1 MPTVCQDF
9 NSALFICRQDD
20 WKSLLKR
27 IDDYLKA
34 AEYSGLFTLPNEPHQ
49 KASYAEL
56 ITIAL
61 VGEWLGEASQG
72 FWQVN
77 ADKLPSCD

>member
-49 KASYAEL
+49 KAS
-56 ITIAL
+56 
-61 VGEWLGEASQG
+61 
-72 FWQVN
+72 
-77 ADKLPSCD
+77 